1 MSRKG
6 AAARA
11 SAARIVDSV
20 RSKGRSLDAALETV
34 DTDDDAF
41 VRMLA
46 YGTLRAHFRLEDHRR
61 QLLDRSIRS
70 RDSVIAALIDVGLF
84 QLSDTRVPD
93 HAAIAETV
101 EAAKRLGKP
110 RLAGLVN
117 AVLRRAQRETWAPQG
132 LEARFN
138 HPSWIIEQ
146 LKSDW
151 PDDWQQILAA
161 NDERAPMWLRVNTR
175 KASLESYTAMLD
187 EAGFEYQQH
196 AALPQALRLEAPVSV
211 SSLPGFAD
219 GLVSVQDG
227 GAQIAAPW
235 CRGNGATRTLDAC
248 AAPGGKSAHLRELA
262 EPDDALICIDVD
274 ERRADV
280 IRETFDRLKLEA
292 TITVADASDTKGWWD
307 GQPFDA
313 ILLDAPCSASGV
325 IRRHPDIKLLRRA
338 TDIAA
343 LAEVQATLLRSLWQT
358 LKPGGRLLYV
368 TCSVFKD
375 ENERIVDAFLAATP
389 DATEN
394 DLLQNNNIRDVMRR
408 QARGYQVLPGTD
420 GMDGFFFACLEKAT

>member
-1 MSRKG
+1 MTRKG
-6 AAARA
+6 ASARA
-11 SAARIVDSV
+11 NAARIVDGV
-20 RSKGRSLDAALETV
+20 RSRGRSLDAALESI
-34 DTDDDAF
+34 DSDDDSF

-46 YGTLRAHFRLEDHRR
+46 YGTLRTHFRLEDRRR
-61 QLLDRSIRS
+61 QLLDRPMRS

-101 EAAKRLGKP
+101 EAARVLGKP

-117 AVLRRAQRETWAPQG
+117 AVLRRAQRESFEPEGQ
-132 LEARFN
+132 EARFN
-138 HPSWIIEQ
+138 HPTWIVER

-151 PDDWQQILAA
+151 PDDWRQILDA
-161 NDERAPMWLRVNTR
+161 NDERAPMWLRVNTGKTTLAAY
-175 KASLESYTAMLD
+175 KAVLD
-187 EAGFEYQQH
+187 EAGIDYRQH
-196 AALPQALRLEAPVSV
+196 TALPQALRLEAPIPVT
-211 SSLPGFAD
+211 SLPGFAD

-235 CRGNGATRTLDAC
+235 CRGDGAARMLDAC
-248 AAPGGKSAHLRELA
+248 AAPGGKSAHLKELA
-262 EPDDALICIDVD
+262 DPDDALTCIDVD
-274 ERRADV
+274 ARRASA
-280 IRETFDRLKLEA
+280 IRETFDRLGLKA
-292 TITVADASDTKGWWD
+292 TIKVADASNKEDWWD
-307 GQPFDA
+307 GRPFDA

-325 IRRHPDIKLLRRA
+325 IRRHPDIKLLRRES
-338 TDIAA
+338 DIAA
-343 LAEVQATLLRSLWQT
+343 LAEVQMKLLNSLWQT

-375 ENERIVDAFLAATP
+375 ENERIVEAFLDATP

-408 QARGYQVLPGTD
+408 QARGYQILPGTD
-420 GMDGFFFACLEKAT
+420 GMDGFYFACLKKAT